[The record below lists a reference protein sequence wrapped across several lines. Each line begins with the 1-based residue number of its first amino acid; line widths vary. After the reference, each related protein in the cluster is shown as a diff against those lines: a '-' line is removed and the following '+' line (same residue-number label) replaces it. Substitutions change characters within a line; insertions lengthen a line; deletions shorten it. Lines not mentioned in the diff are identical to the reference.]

1 MGKLTAN
8 QVKNLVEAG
17 TYEDGD
23 GLRLLVKPSGRKTW
37 VLRFQLNG
45 KRREMGLGSYPQLDL
60 KKARAA
66 AYENKVHILNGT
78 DPLAKRQAEQAAQ
91 REAER
96 RELAHLITFEKLAS
110 DYRDAHGSSWSEKW
124 RKGWMSKIEIYDFQI
139 VWKLSADQIE
149 TKHLIKAL
157 QPLWSSKTRTAD
169 EVRGQIEQILD
180 AARAQGLRSG
190 ENPARWRGH
199 LENLLSRHEKKK
211 ARKRQHHPAL
221 KWQDLPKLM
230 EALRKDTSHV
240 SIAAQL
246 LILTGA
252 RSHMVRFARWD
263 EFDLEAGRWSLSD
276 ERMKTRQAFAVPLA
290 PEVVSLLKSLP
301 KLGRESPYVFPG
313 SGRSGVMHANGIRNL
328 LHGLGYESITRHGF
342 RSTFRDWAGE
352 QTNFPREICELALAH
367 DERGETESAYS
378 RSDFFEKRRELMEL
392 WAQYATAKGD
402 SDSENTQNDAGT
414 R

>member
-8 QVKNLVEAG
+8 QIKNLVEAG
-17 TYEDGD
+17 TYEDGE

-66 AYENKVHILNGT
+66 AYENKVQILHGT

-96 RELAHLITFEKLAS
+96 RELAHLITFEKLAT

-124 RKGWMSKIEIYDFQI
+124 RKGWLRKLELYAFPT
-139 VWKLSADQIE
+139 VGKLSADQIE

-157 QPLWSSKTRTAD
+157 QPIWSTKTRTAD

-180 AARAQGLRSG
+180 AARARGLRTG

-240 SIAAQL
+240 SVAAQL

-263 EFDLEAGRWSLSD
+263 EFDLELGRWSLPD
-276 ERMKTRQAFAVPLA
+276 ERMKTRQAFAIPLA
-290 PEVVSLLKSLP
+290 PEVLSLLKGLP
-301 KLGRESPYVFPG
+301 KINIRSPYVFPG
-313 SGRSGVMHANGIRNL
+313 HGRSGVMHANGIRNL
-328 LHGLGYESITRHGF
+328 LHTLGYEHITRHGF

-352 QTNFPREICELALAH
+352 KTPFPRDICELALAH

-378 RSDFFEKRRELMEL
+378 RSDFFDKRRELMNA
-392 WAQYATAKGD
+392 WAIYATSTPERADKVQRET
-402 SDSENTQNDAGT
+402 SED
-414 R
+414 

>member
-66 AYENKVHILNGT
+66 AYENKIQILNGT

-91 REAER
+91 REATR
-96 RELAHLITFEKLAS
+96 RELAQLITFEKLAA

-124 RKGWMSKIEIYDFQI
+124 RKGWLRKLELYAFPTIG
-139 VWKLSADQIE
+139 KLSADQVD
-149 TKHLIKAL
+149 TKHLIKVL
-157 QPLWSSKTRTAD
+157 QPLWSTKTRTAD

-180 AARAQGLRSG
+180 AARAQGLRTG

-211 ARKRQHHPAL
+211 ARKRVHHPAL
-221 KWQDLPKLM
+221 RWQDLPELM
-230 EALRKDTSHV
+230 RTLNNNPSHV
-240 SIAAQL
+240 SVATQL

-252 RSHMVRFARWD
+252 RSHMIRLARWD
-263 EFDLEAGRWSLSD
+263 ELDLEAGRWSLPA
-276 ERMKTRQAFAVPLA
+276 ERMKTREPFAIPLA
-290 PEVVSLLKSLP
+290 PEAVSLLKNLS
-301 KLGRESPYVFPG
+301 KFGTESPYVFPG
-313 SGRSGVMHANGIRNL
+313 RGRSGVMHANGIRNL
-328 LHGLGYESITRHGF
+328 LHELGYEHITRHGF

-352 QTNFPREICELALAH
+352 KTHFPREICELALAH

-378 RSDFFEKRRELMEL
+378 RSDFFDKRRELMDA
-392 WAQYATAKGD
+392 WAVYASSAPVRPPQTEKAD
-402 SDSENTQNDAGT
+402 NNS
-414 R
+414 